1 MWDRTLNR
9 GHRADLPRLV
19 EKISNEIALKIAHVV
34 AMIYAWSGS
43 YHLPKNIIILLG
55 REIND
60 LVTENRY
67 FRDPHVFD
75 PKLTTEF
82 WVS

>member
-1 MWDRTLNR
+1 MDNLDI
-9 GHRADLPRLV
+9 GDLGELSFAQ
-19 EKISNEIALKIAHVV
+19 K
-34 AMIYAWSGS
+34 
-43 YHLPKNIIILLG
+43 YHHLG
-55 REIND
+55 RVNND

>member
-1 MWDRTLNR
+1 M
-9 GHRADLPRLV
+9 V
-19 EKISNEIALKIAHVV
+19 HVSV
-34 AMIYAWSGS
+34 FKCSMESPDIGGLGELSFAQKY
-43 YHLPKNIIILLG
+43 YHLG

-75 PKLTTEF
+75 SKLTTEF